1 MSLNIIR
8 ENIYLGKDMNNTIEK
23 NLNDNGV
30 LKLSLNRP
38 DTLNAMN
45 ADLIMGLLEGLNEA
59 KADKKVRSIIITGN
73 GRGFCSGADLVDG
86 GWPKTRG
93 LTPGEAGSVNME
105 NAFNPLVKA
114 ITQSTKPVVNAINGI
129 AAGGGVGLALTGDIV
144 VAAESAKFKLVFGPN
159 LGIISDVGASWFV
172 PNLIGRARANGM
184 GLLGDD
190 ISAQQAK
197 EWGLIWDCVPDNELM
212 VVSEKIAN
220 KLANGPTAG
229 LKEIVKAHDK
239 ALSGSLSEQLDY
251 EKEIQRV
258 RLDSKEFKEGVSA
271 FIEKRKPNFRDLD

>member
-1 MSLNIIR
+1 MAEVFVQGR
-8 ENIYLGKDMNNTIEK
+8 
-23 NLNDNGV
+23 
-30 LKLSLNRP
+30 
-38 DTLNAMN
+38 TLIDA
-45 ADLIMGLLEGLNEA
+45 
-59 KADKKVRSIIITGN
+59 
-73 GRGFCSGADLVDG
+73 
-86 GWPKTRG
+86 GWPKTKG
-93 LTPGEAGSVNME
+93 LSPGEAGSVNME

-129 AAGGGVGLALTGDIV
+129 AAGGGVGLALSGDIV
-144 VAAESAKFKLVFGPN
+144 IASESAKFKLVFGPN

-184 GLLGDD
+184 GLLGED

-197 EWGLIWDCVPDNELM
+197 EWGLIWDCVPDSELM
-212 VVSEKIAN
+212 VVCEEIAN
-220 KLANGPTAG
+220 KLANGPTVG

-239 ALSGSLSEQLDY
+239 ALSGTLSEQLDY